1 MGIFYKEREIDYIK
15 TMGSLEVGG
24 QVVIP
29 TSENDIGNIRAQVHK
44 IAKVLPEGMA
54 FSVHKTINGA
64 CIHRTQ

>member
-24 QVVIP
+24 QVFIP

-44 IAKVLPEGMA
+44 ITKQLPEGMT

-64 CIHRTQ
+64 CIHRTA